1 MEEREAEQQNQYI
14 LSSSHLIFW
23 VGISLLPNIWGCWKI
38 KKKKKKRWRLW
49 RFFENFKIQWQWEWF
64 FLGGGDFEGD
74 YFFAFSPY
82 CSPIQNALCLLIPRG
97 AWCATVHEVAKS
109 WIWLSDCT
117 DIPVLQP
124 WRTGPFLAPGASWIP
139 VDPLSPHTLVFN

>member
-1 MEEREAEQQNQYI
+1 MKSEPWLAQVERD
-14 LSSSHLIFW
+14 IFPRKTRMLDVEDGREGGWATKSVYTLQFSLNLW
-23 VGISLLPNIWGCWKI
+23 VGISLLPNVWGCWKI
-38 KKKKKKRWRLW
+38 KKKKKRWRLW

-64 FLGGGDFEGD
+64 FWGGGDFEGD
-74 YFFAFSPY
+74 YFFAFPPY

-97 AWCATVHEVAKS
+97 AWWATVHEVAKS

-124 WRTGPFLAPGASWIP
+124 
-139 VDPLSPHTLVFN
+139 